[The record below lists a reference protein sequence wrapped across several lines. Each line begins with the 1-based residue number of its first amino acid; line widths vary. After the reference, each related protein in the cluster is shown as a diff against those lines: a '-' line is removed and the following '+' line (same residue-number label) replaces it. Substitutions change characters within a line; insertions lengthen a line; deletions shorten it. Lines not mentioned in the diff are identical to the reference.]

1 MAIEPTTTSASDEA
15 GDAARTGRSDRGIL
29 AVASAFWQLSRPR
42 IVAMVALTVVAGAL
56 ASPQSIGL
64 VSMFNVLVGATAAV
78 VGALAL
84 NQWIE
89 QGSDGR
95 MPRTAARPLPSGR
108 LSDREVA
115 CYSAVS
121 TVFGL
126 IYLAAIVNLPAA
138 LLAAASWL
146 IYVWV
151 YTPLKVF
158 TAWQTPIGAIPGAMP
173 VLIGSAAAGAT
184 FSAHGLA
191 LFAVVY
197 FWQFPHAMAIA
208 WLYRK
213 EFGRAGMRVASVTD
227 PTGKTAARIALVG
240 ATLLLPAGLFPLAG
254 DGAGWGS
261 ALAASAL
268 GLLYLASSIGFA
280 RRRDDRTAR
289 VLLRVSVVY
298 LPLVLAVLVASGLA
312 GIWPCSG

>member
-1 MAIEPTTTSASDEA
+1 MAIESTTTSGSDDA
-15 GDAARTGRSDRGIL
+15 GGTARSGRSDRGLL
-29 AVASAFWQLSRPR
+29 AVALAFWQVSRPR
-42 IVAMVALTVVAGAL
+42 IVAMVALTVIAGAL
-56 ASPQSIGL
+56 AAPQSIGL
-64 VSMFNVLVGATAAV
+64 FSLCNVLVGAMAAV
-78 VGALAL
+78 AGALAL

-95 MPRTAARPLPSGR
+95 MSRTAARPLPSGR

-115 CYSAVS
+115 GYSAVS

-126 IYLAAIVNLPAA
+126 AYLAAIVNLPTA

-173 VLIGSAAAGAT
+173 VLVGSAAAGAT

-208 WLYRK
+208 WLYRE

-227 PTGKTAARIALVG
+227 PTGKTAAAIALAG
-240 ATLLLPAGLFPLAG
+240 AALLLPAGLLPVA
-254 DGAGWGS
+254 DSGAGWGG

-268 GLLYLASSIGFA
+268 GLLYLASSIRFA
-280 RRRDDRTAR
+280 RRRDDRAAR
-289 VLLRVSVVY
+289 ALLRVSVVY
-298 LPLVLAVLVASGLA
+298 LPLVLAILVASGLA
-312 GIWPCSG
+312 GTWPCAE